1 MRLLPLLVLF
11 GCTTQSRGG
20 LDVPSCIATPSS
32 VDSADATALGYSA
45 DDLIAQLG
53 AATTQTLIWVGDAS
67 ETTLTVELIGGAG
80 DVRFIDNEVDGGG
93 DTGESACEDSLEVD
107 TNITFSTADGVFAET
122 WAVTLH
128 SYAVDSASFT
138 QDLDAA
144 ALVGTFDKWDYADAT
159 ADYESLGAE
168 MSFSLVPD
176 GGSGE
181 VTLKGSGWEDADCRS
196 EGCIA
201 WDSRETAATWG
212 GGP

>member
-1 MRLLPLLVLF
+1 MRLLPLLVLVA
-11 GCTTQSRGG
+11 CTTRSHGG
-20 LDVPSCIATPSS
+20 LDVPACISTPSA

-53 AATTQTLIWVGDAS
+53 TATTQTLTWVGDES
-67 ETTLTVELIGGAG
+67 ETTLTVELTGGAG
-80 DVRFIDNEVDGGG
+80 DVRFIDNEVESGG
-93 DTGESACEDSLEVD
+93 DPASCEDSLEVD
-107 TNITFSTADGVFAET
+107 TNVAISTADGVFAET

-128 SYAVDSASFT
+128 AYTVDSASFT

-144 ALVGTFDKWDYADAT
+144 ALIGTFDKWDYADAT

-168 MSFSLVPD
+168 MSVSLVPD

-196 EGCIA
+196 DGCVA

-212 GGP
+212 GGT